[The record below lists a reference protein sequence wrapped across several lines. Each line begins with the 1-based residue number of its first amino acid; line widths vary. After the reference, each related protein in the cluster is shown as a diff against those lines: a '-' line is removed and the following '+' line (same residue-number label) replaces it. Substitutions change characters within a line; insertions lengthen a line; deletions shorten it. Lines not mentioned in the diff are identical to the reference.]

1 MDRYQMPFDAAISVS
16 PESGVLANDADA
28 EEQPLYATLVAPPRH
43 GTLELGT
50 GGDFRYQP
58 LAGFHGTDSFT
69 YRADDGNTA
78 TPATMVL
85 IEVLAPGAAQ
95 SKTTEW
101 IYGDANRDG
110 RVDAADVNFVLR
122 HQFARLG
129 MAAYDPAADIDGDGR
144 VNVRDAVLARNVLAA
159 QAAPGAVI
167 QRALAPRAVD
177 SVLEAADDRLRLRA
191 RRAIAE
197 PVDPILAD
205 SAQTAVLTAPRVRA
219 RRR

>member
-1 MDRYQMPFDAAISVS
+1 
-16 PESGVLANDADA
+16 
-28 EEQPLYATLVAPPRH
+28 
-43 GTLELGT
+43 
-50 GGDFRYQP
+50 
-58 LAGFHGTDSFT
+58 
-69 YRADDGNTA
+69 
-78 TPATMVL
+78 
-85 IEVLAPGAAQ
+85 
-95 SKTTEW
+95 
-101 IYGDANRDG
+101 
-110 RVDAADVNFVLR
+110 
-122 HQFARLG
+122 

-144 VNVRDAVLARNVLAA
+144 VNVRDAVLARNALAA

-177 SVLEAADDRLRLRA
+177 SAFAAADDRPRLRA